1 MVITCIGNEDM
12 SEVFV
17 HKFIVAQSWTLRS
30 KLIKNVFPYF
40 EIDSIIMV
48 YALFQRYFVKVSL
61 DLCSGLSFR
70 KQLYFKKAID
80 PLNT

>member
-48 YALFQRYFVKVSL
+48 YALFQRYFIKVSL
-61 DLCSGLSFR
+61 DLCSGCPLENNCISR
-70 KQLYFKKAID
+70 KL
-80 PLNT
+80 